1 MMLAAVVV
9 GCTKS
14 SVLETAPSFETPI
27 EFEPYTGKAPLT
39 KATITDLDGLK
50 TSGFHVT
57 GFVHDALA
65 EPYLDKDVTW
75 KTTDEE
81 GASLENPLWSYTG
94 IAYWPAE
101 GSMDFVAYG
110 KNASK
115 KATVNSANTDLIS
128 LTEGSYTEFTYYV
141 PDNVAE
147 QEDLLVAKPFI
158 GQQKTDKVTF
168 DFKHV
173 LSKVGFSVI
182 ANNDNNV
189 KITIKNITLNGLFKN
204 SGKVNLLTAT
214 PSISSASTT
223 STVSSYSLFDHGY
236 SKGTEGSDN
245 YAGFVCKSATTAQ
258 PVFVNTEFTA
268 GDMQTDPTAD
278 TNASDANRYLMIMPG
293 TVADLTTGTKTTP
306 HIEVVYELTEGKEES
321 ATIWLTTDGTETG
334 TNWEFVGGKAY
345 EFVLKISTSA
355 VGFTVDV
362 NDWSDYF
369 APEVDEDG
377 NPKTDDDGNVIYPN
391 GDGVNNLVPTE

>member
-75 KTTDEE
+75 KTTDDE
-81 GASLENPLWSYTG
+81 GATLTNPFWSYTG

-101 GSMDFVAYG
+101 GTMDFVAYG
-110 KNASK
+110 RNASK
-115 KATVNSANTDLIS
+115 TATVNSENKALIS

-182 ANNDNNV
+182 ANNENNV
-189 KITIKNITLNGLFKN
+189 NITIKNITLNGLFKN
-204 SGKVNLLTAT
+204 SGKVNLLETT
-214 PSISSASTT
+214 PSISSANTT
-223 STVSSYSLFDHGY
+223 TAISSYSLFDHSY
-236 SKGTEGSDN
+236 SKGTTGTN
-245 YAGFVCKSATTAQ
+245 TYAGFVCKSSTNAQ
-258 PVFVNTEFTA
+258 PVFINTEFTA
-268 GDMQTDPTAD
+268 GDMQTDPTAAA
-278 TNASDANRYLMIMPG
+278 NASNANRYLMIMPG

-345 EFVLKISTSA
+345 EFVLKISTSV

-369 APEVDEDG
+369 APVKDEEG
-377 NPKTDDDGNVIYPN
+377 NESYPN